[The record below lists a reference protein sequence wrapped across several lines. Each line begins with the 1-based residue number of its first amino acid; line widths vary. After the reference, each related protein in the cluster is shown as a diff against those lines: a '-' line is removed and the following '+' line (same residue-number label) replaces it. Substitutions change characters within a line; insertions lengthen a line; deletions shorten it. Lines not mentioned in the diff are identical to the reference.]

1 MKNILN
7 TIVLL
12 EIISVMCVRHTAS
25 LKNNYREDP
34 SQNFSIL
41 HSKRTMTVRRQTG
54 GQRWRTW
61 PAHGLGKWE
70 VPAGYKFSRQR
81 GRRRR

>member
-1 MKNILN
+1 MQE
-7 TIVLL
+7 VAADVVS
-12 EIISVMCVRHTAS
+12 SVTHRRGGQAGSCGGRGIKCDT
-25 LKNNYREDP
+25 
-34 SQNFSIL
+34 
-41 HSKRTMTVRRQTG
+41 SKQRTG
-54 GQRWRTW
+54 GQLRRTW